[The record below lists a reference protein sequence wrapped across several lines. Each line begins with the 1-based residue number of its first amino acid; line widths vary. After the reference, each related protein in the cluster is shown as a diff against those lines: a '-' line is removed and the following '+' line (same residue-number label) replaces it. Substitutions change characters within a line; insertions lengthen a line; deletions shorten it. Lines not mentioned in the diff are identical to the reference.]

1 MNTDLTLYPEE
12 LEKVDGEG
20 VQKSEDGQFLAW
32 KNGTWRE
39 DKSYNFLLQ
48 WKGEENFYDQ
58 PFRAYII

>member
-20 VQKSEDGQFLAW
+20 VQSEDGQFLAW
-32 KNGTWRE
+32 KNGTWHE